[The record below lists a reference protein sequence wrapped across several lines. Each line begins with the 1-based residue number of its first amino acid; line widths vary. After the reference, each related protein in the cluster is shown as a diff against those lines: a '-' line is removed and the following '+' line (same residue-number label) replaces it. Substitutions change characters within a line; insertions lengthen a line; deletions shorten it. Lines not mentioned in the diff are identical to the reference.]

1 MKLSGLTKKKNNY
14 VTYANKGLLLE
25 EDINITNVYYRNTD
39 RALIYKK
46 PTPIKIVKVVYPNSK
61 TSKITEAFF
70 APPIFSKFSLTHR
83 FIGVILSA

>member
-1 MKLSGLTKKKNNY
+1 MVCEIKWSYKKKNNY

-61 TSKITEAFF
+61 SSKITEAFLKNHQLW
-70 APPIFSKFSLTHR
+70 IIVGYISL
-83 FIGVILSA
+83 VI